1 MSHTL
6 LSSPVPGLTAS
17 TPHPSATLTD
27 LQAQTTF
34 FRNEV
39 KRRSDKLMNY
49 FLGGFFIIGLFLAHY
64 FDTWTIAIGVGSL
77 ALLAYYS
84 VKLALPNSDLYQ
96 YVLSVVLGLFMAQ
109 YIYQMH
115 GLFEMHFIAFIAC
128 AILITYQNWRLQ
140 IPLLIFIVLH
150 HSVFN
155 YLQYSGDA
163 TIYFSRLDYLDLQ
176 TFIIHIVLASIIVFI
191 CGLWAYQLRKS
202 GEVQIMQS
210 VQMGNL
216 QREAEVLQ
224 ERRRNADALEEAL
237 RNAEIARHEAE
248 QANRAK
254 SIFLATMSHEIRTPM
269 NGVIGLSSLLVET
282 PLNEQQR
289 SYTETIAACGESLLN
304 VINDILDFS
313 KIESGSMEL
322 EDEDFNL
329 HNSIEHILDIFSA
342 RAARTGIELLYQ
354 VETKVPVC
362 IRGDELRLRQVLTN
376 LVGNAIK
383 FTEQGEIFIGV
394 RLVETGADGAL
405 TLGFEVRDTG
415 IGIPENKQQRLFKAF
430 SQVDSSTTRK
440 YGGSGLGLAISEQLV
455 RLMGGSIGVKS
466 KPGAGSTFSF
476 TITTR
481 AGVQADVPA
490 AVNGMSAHAGKKVL
504 IVDDNLTNR
513 TILKNQLEFWR
524 LEAVLAASGIEALD
538 ILSND
543 SRYDLI
549 LTDMQMPFMDGI
561 HLSQHIRDSHPLIP
575 IILLSS
581 IGDEL
586 KKNNQQL
593 FSAVMTKPIKQQVM
607 YRHILSGLE
616 HRGRAAGDSS
626 TSQPQT
632 PGRFALDFPLRILVA
647 EDNVINQ
654 QVILYIL
661 QKLGYEPTIVEN
673 GQLALEAATGAGPV
687 SGPGSPN
694 ESATPTPFDII
705 LMDLQMPEMD
715 GLEATRLIRSATLPH
730 QPVIIA
736 LTANTMEGDEEEC
749 LSAGMDDYL
758 GKPVKLEEVIGKLRH
773 WALNRRK

>member
-1 MSHTL
+1 MTPTL
-6 LSSPVPGLTAS
+6 LPSPAPDLTAPTPGL
-17 TPHPSATLTD
+17 SATLTD
-27 LQAQTTF
+27 LQTQTTY

-49 FLGGFFIIGLFLAHY
+49 FLGGFFIIGLLLAHY
-64 FDTWTIAIGVGSL
+64 FDTWTIAIGVGGLS
-77 ALLAYYS
+77 LLAYYS
-84 VKLALPNSDLYQ
+84 VKIALPNSDLYQ

-115 GLFEMHFIAFIAC
+115 GLFEMHFIAFISC

-140 IPLLIFIVLH
+140 IPLLIIIALH
-150 HSVFN
+150 HSIFN
-155 YLQYSGDA
+155 YLQYSGDT
-163 TIYFSRLDYLDLQ
+163 TIYFTQLDYLDLQ
-176 TFIIHIVLASIIVFI
+176 TFIIHILLASIIVFI
-191 CGLWAYQLRKS
+191 CGLWAYQLKKS
-202 GEVQIMQS
+202 GEIQIMQT

-216 QREAEVLQ
+216 QRETDVLL
-224 ERRRNADALEEAL
+224 ERKRNADALEEAL

-342 RAARTGIELLYQ
+342 RAARTDIELLYQ
-354 VETKVPVC
+354 VDRKVPVC

-394 RLVETGADGAL
+394 RLIETGADGAL

-455 RLMGGSIGVKS
+455 RLMGGSIAVKS
-466 KPGAGSTFSF
+466 EPGAGSTFSF

-481 AGVQADVPA
+481 AGIQVDVPA

-524 LEAVLAASGIEALD
+524 LEPVLAASGVEALD
-538 ILSND
+538 ILSNN
-543 SRYDLI
+543 SHYDLI

-561 HLSQHIRDSHPLIP
+561 HLSQHIRDRHPLIP

-616 HRGRAAGDSS
+616 HSGRRVAGDSGM
-626 TSQPQT
+626 SQPQA
-632 PGRFALDFPLRILVA
+632 PGRFASDFPLRILVA

-661 QKLGYEPTIVEN
+661 QKLGYEPAIVEN
-673 GQLALEAATGAGPV
+673 GQLALEAATGA
-687 SGPGSPN
+687 
-694 ESATPTPFDII
+694 TPAPFDII

-715 GLEATRLIRSATLPH
+715 GLEATRLIRKANLPH

-773 WALNRRK
+773 WALNRYR